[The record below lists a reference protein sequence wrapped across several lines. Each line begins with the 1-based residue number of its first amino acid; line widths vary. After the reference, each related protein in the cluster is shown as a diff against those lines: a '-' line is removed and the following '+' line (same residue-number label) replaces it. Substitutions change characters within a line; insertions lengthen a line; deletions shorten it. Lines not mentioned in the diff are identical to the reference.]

1 MKSGLPALLDVR
13 IYYNARYRD
22 HYHRGG
28 TLWDWV
34 YQGEFRASVLFRA
47 SVGGA
52 GAHVGGSVLWWLC
65 LAGESFWGVVINLRL
80 RHGRKR

>member
-52 GAHVGGSVLWWLC
+52 GAHVGGKRPVVVVSC
-65 LAGESFWGVVINLRL
+65 GGVFL
-80 RHGRKR
+80 GSGY